1 MPTDFLTVLAEFQER
16 NIRYVLVGGLAVLL
30 HGVDRLTADV
40 DLVVDLAPEQ
50 ATKAVE
56 TLLALGF
63 KSNAPVDARQFADA
77 AVRKRWQTESGML
90 VLSFWDP
97 ENRRPT
103 VDLFA
108 EYPMD
113 FESLY
118 KDSLLLPLSTTNVRV
133 ASVDHLIAIK
143 QAAGR
148 PKDLDDVNRLTEL
161 RGNKNKP

>member
-50 ATKAVE
+50 AIKAVE
-56 TLLALGF
+56 ALLAMGF
-63 KSNAPVDARQFADA
+63 KSSAPVDVRQFADA

-97 ENRRPT
+97 QNRRPT

-113 FESLY
+113 FKSLY
-118 KDSLLLPLSTTNVRV
+118 EDSLLMPLATTNVRV
-133 ASVDHLIAIK
+133 ASIDHLIAIK
-143 QAAGR
+143 RAAAR

-161 RGNKNKP
+161 RVKKK